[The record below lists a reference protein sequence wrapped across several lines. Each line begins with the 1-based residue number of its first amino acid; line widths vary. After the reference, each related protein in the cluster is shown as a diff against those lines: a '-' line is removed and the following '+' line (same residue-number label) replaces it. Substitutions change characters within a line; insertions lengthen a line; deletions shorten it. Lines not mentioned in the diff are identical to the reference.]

1 MVYLQWL
8 SSTEKKIKKKFNY
21 VYDYIISDHIGTYAD
36 CR

>member
-8 SSTEKKIKKKFNY
+8 SSTEKKKKKFNY